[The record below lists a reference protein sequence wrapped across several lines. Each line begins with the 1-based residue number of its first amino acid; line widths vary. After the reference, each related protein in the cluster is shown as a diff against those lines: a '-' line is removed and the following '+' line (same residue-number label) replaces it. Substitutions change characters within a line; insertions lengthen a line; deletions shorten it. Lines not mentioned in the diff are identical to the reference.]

1 MAEPKPQPVTWKRA
15 LVTGASSG
23 IGDAF
28 ARQLAAAGTDLVV
41 VARDEQ
47 RLRALADDVDAHCEV
62 LPADL
67 GDTQQLARVA
77 DRISADDDPIDLV
90 INNAGFGNVGP
101 LAELDA
107 DDEAAVVAV
116 NVTAVLR
123 LSQTAAAV
131 FANRATA
138 DAPGGILNVSSMAA
152 FMATPQTATY
162 NATKAFV
169 NSLTEALHLE
179 MRDEHVHVTVLCPGF
194 TRTEFQDRAEYNA
207 SSIPDWLWQTADE
220 VAAAGLA
227 GVATNKAVVVSGAK
241 NRVGSSVVNAMPG
254 SLRRFV
260 AARMPG

>member
-1 MAEPKPQPVTWKRA
+1 MAESTTTAVKWKRA

-47 RLRALADDVDAHCEV
+47 RLRALADDVDVQCEV

-67 GDTQQLARVA
+67 GDAQQLIRVA

-101 LAELDA
+101 LTELDP

-116 NVTAVLR
+116 NVTALLR
-123 LSQTAAAV
+123 LSQTGAAAL
-131 FANRATA
+131 AGRATA

-169 NSLTEALHLE
+169 NSFTEALHLE
-179 MRDEHVHVTVLCPGF
+179 VRNDHVHVTVLCPGF
-194 TRTEFQDRAEYNA
+194 TRTEFQDRAEYDA
-207 SSIPDWLWQTADE
+207 SAIPDWLWQTADE
-220 VAAAGLA
+220 VAAIGLELGAGEA
-227 GVATNKAVVVSGAK
+227 WAQHRDMHMIVAH
-241 NRVGSSVVNAMPG
+241 
-254 SLRRFV
+254 
-260 AARMPG
+260 